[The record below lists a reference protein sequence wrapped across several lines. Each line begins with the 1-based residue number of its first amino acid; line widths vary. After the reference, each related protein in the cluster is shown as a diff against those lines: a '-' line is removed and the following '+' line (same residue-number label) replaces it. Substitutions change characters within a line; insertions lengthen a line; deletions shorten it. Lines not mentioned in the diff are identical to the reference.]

1 MWETIKNNPVRIME
15 VVTAICALLAFYFGD
30 VPWPLVIAVFA
41 AIVGGG
47 ETVRAKVTPMRKL
60 EEIKPTTSVYDS
72 TVRMKADDEKVYVW
86 HPGKKVYTYIYPD
99 KGD

>member
-15 VVTAICALLAFYFGD
+15 VVTAVCSLLAFYFGD

-47 ETVRAKVTPMRKL
+47 ETVRQKVTPMRKL
-60 EEIKPTTSVYDS
+60 TEIDHDAEYVQQGGQL
-72 TVRMKADDEKVYVW
+72 KVYVW
-86 HPGKKVYTYIYPD
+86 KP
-99 KGD
+99 